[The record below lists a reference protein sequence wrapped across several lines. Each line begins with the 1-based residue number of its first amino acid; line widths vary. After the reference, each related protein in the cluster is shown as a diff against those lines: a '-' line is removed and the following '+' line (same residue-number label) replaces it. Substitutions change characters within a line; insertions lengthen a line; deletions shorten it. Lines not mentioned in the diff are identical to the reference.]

1 MPGNAIP
8 QAIAVD
14 RTYDCSRRRT
24 AKTMVR
30 FESKELA
37 VGNPVLPPSR
47 FGAGYTAG
55 PPTTQAGAA
64 PAKYGATPSAP
75 IARTNSL
82 AVASFVLTLLFGPF
96 LVPATV
102 PMALVARA
110 QNKHSG
116 EGGTALAN
124 AALVVSAIYAL
135 LGAGVVIL
143 AVFIVR

>member
-1 MPGNAIP
+1 
-8 QAIAVD
+8 
-14 RTYDCSRRRT
+14 
-24 AKTMVR
+24 
-30 FESKELA
+30 

-55 PPTTQAGAA
+55 APTTQAAA
-64 PAKYGATPSAP
+64 VPAKYPATSNAP
-75 IARTNSL
+75 AARTNPL
-82 AVASFVLTLLFGPF
+82 AAASFVLTLLFGPF

-116 EGGTALAN
+116 EGGTALAS

-135 LGAGVVIL
+135 LGAVVVIL
-143 AVFIVR
+143 VAFIVR

>member
-1 MPGNAIP
+1 M
-8 QAIAVD
+8 
-14 RTYDCSRRRT
+14 
-24 AKTMVR
+24 
-30 FESKELA
+30 
-37 VGNPVLPPSR
+37 GNPVLPPSR

-55 PPTTQAGAA
+55 APPSQAASTPANYPAA
-64 PAKYGATPSAP
+64 PLSAVV
-75 IARTNSL
+75 RTNPL
-82 AVASFVLTLLFGPF
+82 AVAAFVLTLLFGPF

-102 PMALVARA
+102 PVALVARA

-135 LGAGVVIL
+135 LGIVVAIL